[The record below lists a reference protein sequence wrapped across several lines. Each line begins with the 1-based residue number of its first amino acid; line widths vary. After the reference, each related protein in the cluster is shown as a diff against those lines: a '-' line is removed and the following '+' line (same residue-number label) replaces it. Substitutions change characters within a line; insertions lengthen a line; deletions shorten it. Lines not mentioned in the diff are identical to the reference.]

1 MKNIVGIK
9 ELRNNLDEY
18 IEKVEKGS
26 TFLVLKRSKPVFT
39 ISAPDKEEEMWE
51 EVVDFTKFKRGGVNL
66 EELLGRLEKIS

>member
-18 IEKVEKGS
+18 IAKVEKGS
-26 TFLVLKRSKPVFT
+26 TFLVLKRSRPVFT
-39 ISAPDKEEEMWE
+39 ISAPDKEEIWE

-66 EELLGRLEKIS
+66 ENLLGRLEKIS